1 MAEYTPHQKKIINR
15 YYDHRDEIA
24 LTRLQEI
31 VTEIYLAATDKKSAQ
46 LWKQA
51 EKAMTAL
58 KVPPAT
64 VSNLLAQRDPEN
76 LAKSVR
82 VWLSESRRP
91 KK

>member
-1 MAEYTPHQKKIINR
+1 MAEFTSHQKKLINR

-31 VTEIYLAATDKKSAQ
+31 VTEIYLAATDRKSDQ

-64 VSNLLAQRDPEN
+64 VSNLLAHRDLEK
-76 LAKSVR
+76 LAKNVR
-82 VWLSESRRP
+82 GWLSESRKSR
-91 KK
+91 K